1 MPGPLHGVKVI
12 DFTEIIAG
20 PMGGRL
26 LADMGAEVI
35 KVEPP
40 WGEPWRFSQKF
51 AATESRGF
59 MAFNRGKMSL
69 PLNLT
74 KPEAQK
80 IVHRLVKDAD
90 VSLMNYRPDVAAKL
104 GVDYETLS
112 ALNPRLIYCEITA
125 FGRQGPDSHRP
136 GYDMIL
142 QAMSGLMAA
151 ETKVADGVPQQI
163 SSSPVIDITTGFSLA
178 WCVCGALYARERTG
192 RGQKV
197 ETSLLASS
205 MGLLSSRLSQVDKLD
220 TENRKRAL
228 EQLEAKRAEGASYQE
243 LLDASPASRRQRH
256 HGNVYYRVYETKDGQ
271 IAVGC
276 LSDPLRRRLAD
287 TLGLTDPR
295 LDAGFHIDTPETQAI
310 GIDMEKQAVVLFRE
324 KTSEEWLTLLEGRG
338 IPAGP
343 MRFVEELFEDPQ
355 IRANELLT
363 EVEHHE
369 AGTVTTMGAV
379 AKFSDTPFE
388 VDSASPALGQHS
400 EGILLDLGYSKSEIK
415 EWREAGIV
423 G

>member
-40 WGEPWRFSQKF
+40 WGEPWRFSQNF
-51 AATESRGF
+51 APTESRGF
-59 MAFNRGKMSL
+59 MAFNRGKQSL

-74 KPEAQK
+74 KPEAQD
-80 IVHRLVKDAD
+80 IVHRLVKGMD
-90 VSLMNYRPDVAAKL
+90 VSLMNFRPDVAAKL

-112 ALNPRLIYCEITA
+112 ALNPRLIYCEVTA

-178 WCVCGALYARERTG
+178 WCVCAALYARERTG

-220 TENRKRAL
+220 TDNRKRVL
-228 EQLEAKRAEGASYQE
+228 EQLGAKRAEGASYQE

-287 TLGLTDPR
+287 TLGLTDSR
-295 LDAGFHIDTPETQAI
+295 LDTGFHIDTPETQAI
-310 GIDMEKQAVVLFRE
+310 GIDMEKKAVVLFRE
-324 KTSEEWLTLLEGRG
+324 KTSDEWLTLLESRG

-343 MRFVEELFEDPQ
+343 MRFVEELFDDPQ

-369 AGTVTTMGAV
+369 AGTVTTMGSV

-400 EGILLDLGYSKSEIK
+400 EGILLDLGYSKDEIK
-415 EWREAGIV
+415 DWREAGIV

>member
-1 MPGPLHGVKVI
+1 MPGPLHGVKVV

-20 PMGGRL
+20 PMCGRL

-40 WGEPWRFSQKF
+40 WGEPWRFSQNF
-51 AATESRGF
+51 APTESRGF
-59 MAFNRGKMSL
+59 MAFNRGKQSL

-74 KPEAQK
+74 KPEAQA
-80 IVHRLVKDAD
+80 IVHRLVKKSD
-90 VSLMNYRPDVAAKL
+90 VSLMNYRPDVATKL

-112 ALNPRLIYCEITA
+112 ALNPRLVYCEITA

-178 WCVCGALYARERTG
+178 WCVCAALYARERTG

-220 TENRKRAL
+220 TENRQRAL
-228 EQLEAKRAEGASYQE
+228 EQLEAKRAEGASYSE

-287 TLGLTDPR
+287 TLGLTDSR
-295 LDAGFHIDTPETQAI
+295 LDTGFHIDTPETQAI

-324 KTSEEWLTLLEGRG
+324 KTSDEWLKLLEGRG

-343 MRFVEELFEDPQ
+343 MRFVEELFDDPQ
-355 IRANELLT
+355 IRSNELLT
-363 EVEHHE
+363 EVEHE
-369 AGTVTTMGAV
+369 VAGKVTTMGPV

-400 EGILLDLGYSKSEIK
+400 EGILLHLGYSMDEIK
-415 EWREAGIV
+415 DWREAGVV

>member
-1 MPGPLHGVKVI
+1 MPGPLHGVKVV

-35 KVEPP
+35 KVEAP
-40 WGEPWRFSQKF
+40 WGEPWRSSQNF
-51 AATESRGF
+51 APTESRGF
-59 MAFNRGKMSL
+59 MAFNRGKLSL

-74 KPEAQK
+74 KPEAQE
-80 IVHRLVKDAD
+80 IVHRLVKQAD
-90 VSLMNYRPDVAAKL
+90 VSLMNYRPDVATKL

-112 ALNPRLIYCEITA
+112 ALNPRLIYCELTA

-163 SSSPVIDITTGFSLA
+163 WSSPVIDITSGFSMA

-205 MGLLSSRLSQVDKLD
+205 MALLSSRLSQVEKLD
-220 TENRKRAL
+220 REGRQRSL
-228 EQLEAKRAEGASYQE
+228 EQLAAKRAEGAPYEE

-256 HGNVYYRVYETKDGQ
+256 YASLYYRVYGTKDGL
-271 IAVGC
+271 IAVGG
-276 LSDPLRRRLAD
+276 LSDPLRRQLAD

-295 LDAGFHIDTPETQAI
+295 LDTGFHTDTPEAQAI
-310 GIDMEKQAVVLFRE
+310 GLDLEKKAEALFRE
-324 KTSEEWLTLLEGRG
+324 KTADEWLTLLEGRG

-343 MRFVEELFEDPQ
+343 VRFAEELFDDPQ
-355 IRANELLT
+355 IRANGLLT
-363 EVEHHE
+363 EVEHQE
-369 AGTVTTMGAV
+369 AGTVTTMGSV

-400 EGILLDLGYSKSEIK
+400 EGILLDLGYSKDEIK
-415 EWREAGIV
+415 GWREAGIV